1 MSKGSIFWGKSR
13 GKLGEMVLA
22 VVKGQQTQRA
32 YNGTPANPRTELQQV
47 QRIKFAA
54 AVKFY
59 KSSVQNMFKM
69 AFEGKKQTESDYNAF
84 MRINLKEGIA
94 IFPTK
99 EEVDNPFFPMVAPW
113 RVSQGSLNSVGMYK
127 MEADGYSDYRCAS
140 PIYIAD
146 YLEDTSWE
154 NFLAN
159 HREFQTGDILTFA
172 TMAQKV
178 LLTGTSI
185 VTPQK
190 QPAWKI
196 NSIII
201 GADLRGGTIQDYI
214 DANDMNEYEEKLA
227 HYVDITSMG
236 FVSDDGDD
244 LAIGSVCIHS
254 RPRSGGLLVS
264 SEHIHLNDLGQ
275 QVFEFLSDD
284 GNRAL
289 GSWDAQRLAILQGSE
304 EKEAYGA
311 FTAKKVTNVTL
322 PTGTYTGTPVVTDF
336 TPELHDDDTLQLII
350 SVGGGSHTFK
360 GFKASEDLETETF
373 TIGSTT
379 YKIRGICTGVPRKL
393 MLLNSG
399 TSQVTG
405 VNVTTLRVNGIN
417 VRLTEE

>member
-94 IFPTK
+94 IYPTK
-99 EEVDNPFFPMVAPW
+99 EEVDDPFFPMVAPW
-113 RVSQGSLNSVGMYK
+113 RVSQGSLNSIGMAK
-127 MEADGYSDYRCAS
+127 MEADGYPDYRCAA
-140 PIYIAD
+140 PIFISD
-146 YLEDTSWE
+146 IFEDTSWE

-178 LLTGTSI
+178 QLTGTSI

-190 QPAWKI
+190 QPVWKI

-201 GADLRGGTIQDYI
+201 GADLRGGTIEDYLNN
-214 DANDMNEYEEKLA
+214 NDMGVHDENLA
-227 HYVDITSMG
+227 HVVDITDMG
-236 FVSDDGDD
+236 FTSDEGDY

-264 SEHIHLNDLGQ
+264 SEYIHLNDLGQ

-289 GSWDAQRLAILQGSE
+289 ASWDAQRLAILQGSE
-304 EKEAYGA
+304 EKGA
-311 FTAKKVTNVTL
+311 FGSFTATKATNITLGTGSSNMAVVVSNFEPVIKEGDKVSLT
-322 PTGTYTGTPVVTDF
+322 
-336 TPELHDDDTLQLII
+336 I
-350 SVGGGSHTFK
+350 SIGGGSHTFK
-360 GFKASEDLETETF
+360 TIDADSDGDLETF

-379 YKIRGICTGVPRKL
+379 YKIAMQSIKSSQKIYLANYGA
-393 MLLNSG
+393 
-399 TSQVTG
+399 SQVTG
-405 VNVTTLRVNGIN
+405 INITQLKINGAGVT
-417 VRLTEE
+417 LTTE